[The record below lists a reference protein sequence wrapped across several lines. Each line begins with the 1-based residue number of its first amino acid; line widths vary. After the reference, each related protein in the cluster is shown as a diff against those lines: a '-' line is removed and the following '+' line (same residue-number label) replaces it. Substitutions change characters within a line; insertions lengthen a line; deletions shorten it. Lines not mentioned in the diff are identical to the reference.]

1 MESMKRLVVAIL
13 VVLSL
18 AVLTNAQTFRGT
30 INGSVVDPSGGL
42 VPNATVKATEIA
54 TGIDH
59 TTTTTNDGAFAF
71 QDIPLGLYKVT
82 VTATGFPAYSV
93 DKVEVV
99 AGQIYTLQV
108 KLKLEQT
115 TTTVEVSAAALVLD
129 TTTQTQTMSIPD
141 DVVQNIPLNGRDF
154 TQMIGVSPG
163 FGGYNVG
170 GFGSLNGTR
179 PNQINWQINGVDN
192 NDFWH
197 NIPAI
202 NQGGV
207 SGIAGTVLP
216 IDATEEFSVQTSSGP
231 EGGRNAGGT
240 ANIVLKSG
248 TNDLHGSLYYYNRNE
263 VFGDPSPFF
272 VPAPGTKAPR
282 ERNENYGFSAGGPII
297 KNKTFA
303 FISYEKQDFVFGL
316 SGIATEP
323 SDAWVTLATDLLNN
337 PSGKYG
343 TYSSV
348 TPSAV
353 SATLIGPT
361 GFWPRSGSASI
372 AGLPATV
379 GNFFS
384 PSAEFGYSYN
394 GVARLDQQISDKH
407 HLSLHA
413 IVGQGNQTAP
423 LGGSPALG
431 TASSNLAYYFEVAPL
446 HDGNYGAVLN
456 STLSTRWTNQFLFG
470 ASYFNQLFH
479 DFNNSFDTKA
489 LGLFLSP
496 DATAHGQPILGAP
509 NIRISGFEQT
519 GLTPPE
525 GRSDLTL
532 HFTDIVSYSVGK
544 HQFRYGAEVRHGRLN
559 EFYHRRG
566 TGRFNF
572 DGTQGPWAL
581 GCSGATKTTGPAGCQ
596 ALINNGTLDN
606 AEALADFLAGDVA
619 ASTIVVGNPE
629 RFVHVNAFNAYVQ
642 DSWQITKKLNF
653 QYGLRYEYFG
663 PMQSDLKDIANF
675 VPGTGFVVQDSGHP
689 LFKPGKDHFAPR
701 LGFAYQ
707 PTAKGDLVVRG
718 GFGVFFDQINL
729 NPFLDFRPP
738 ITAPS
743 GIHSNPFGA
752 SPNSTYGANRLG
764 QGSYQWDA
772 VQAGG
777 NSIFPGVQAC
787 SDPNCAAA
795 TDPKGLSIYSVSPN
809 FRVPYFYN
817 YNLQIE
823 KGFGNSVVWQIGYVG
838 SQGRKLNLVSDINQ
852 PICSGVPVP
861 TALLPVSTCPNGAP
875 VTVPFPNFGNILQL
889 NTIGTSNYNA
899 LQTVLKLRAWHGLSS
914 QLAYTWSH
922 SLDEISEYRG
932 TVVDN
937 TYNTRLDYGN
947 SDFDTR
953 NLFTVDF
960 TYDVPKAPWA
970 TSGWSKRVMNDWQI
984 SSVMNWHSGQ
994 PYDEILSYLNH
1005 IPGVNP
1011 FASGGNVTIDHKFV
1025 PGAGTLWI
1033 NPTAFCDPNAINP
1046 ATKLP
1051 DSTCTAISSSPYGNV
1066 SRNKWYGPSYGDLD
1080 LSFIKNV
1087 PITERVKIQLRADF
1101 FNLFNR
1107 INLASGVGS
1116 VPAFGTASPNGDI
1129 CSQNFTTHT
1138 CSSSSFG
1145 MVTDTIGDFNGA
1157 PAIGPGEARNIQ
1169 LVAKIIF

>member
-1 MESMKRLVVAIL
+1 MKRLALVIL

-18 AVLTNAQTFRGT
+18 AVGVSAQTFRGS
-30 INGSVVDPSGGL
+30 INGTVTDPSGGS
-42 VPNATVKATEIA
+42 VPNATVKVTESA

-59 TTTTTNDGAFAF
+59 TTTTTNDGAFSF
-71 QDIPLGLYKVT
+71 QDIPLGLYKLT
-82 VTATGFPAYSV
+82 VAATGFPVYTV

-99 AGQIYTLQV
+99 AGQIYTLNV
-108 KLKLEQT
+108 KLSLQQQ
-115 TTTVEVSAAALVLD
+115 TTTVEVSAAALTLD
-129 TTTQTQTMSIPD
+129 TTTQTQTMTIPD

-154 TQMIGVSPG
+154 TQMIGVAPG

-207 SGIAGTVLP
+207 SGIAGTVPP

-248 TNDLHGSLYYYNRNE
+248 TNDIHGSLYYYNRNE
-263 VFGDPSPFF
+263 YFGSPSPFF
-272 VPAPGTKAPR
+272 TPAPGTKAPR
-282 ERNENYGFSAGGPII
+282 ERNETYGFSAGGPII

-303 FISYEKQDFVFGL
+303 FVTYEKNDFVFGL

-323 SDAWVTLATDLLNN
+323 SDAWVNQALAVLAAHGITE
-337 PSGKYG
+337 SAASKTAIG
-343 TYSSV
+343 TS
-348 TPSAV
+348 
-353 SATLIGPT
+353 
-361 GFWPRSGSASI
+361 GFWPRSGSSSI
-372 AGLPATV
+372 AGLPATA

-384 PSAEFGYSYN
+384 PSSEFGYSYN
-394 GVARLDQQISDKH
+394 GVARLDQQLGDKH

-413 IVGQGNQTAP
+413 IIGQGNQVAP

-456 STLSTRWTNQFLFG
+456 SALSSRWTNQFLFG

-479 DFNNSFDTKA
+479 DNNNGFDTKA
-489 LGLFLSP
+489 MGIFLSP
-496 DATAHGQPILGAP
+496 DATAHGQPIHGAP
-509 NIRISGFEQT
+509 NIIIAPPSKGGSGGFEQI

-544 HQFRYGAEVRHGRLN
+544 HQFRYGAEFRHGKLN

-566 TGRFNF
+566 TGKFVF
-572 DGTQGPWAL
+572 DGSAGPWAADPVT
-581 GCSGATKTTGPAGCQ
+581 ATETPLTK
-596 ALINNGTLDN
+596 
-606 AEALADFLAGDVA
+606 ALADFLAGDVSSCDVFHSTA
-619 ASTIVVGNPE
+619 GFTCGSTIAVGDPE
-629 RFVHVNAFNAYVQ
+629 RFVHVNAFNAYIQ
-642 DSWQITKKLNF
+642 DSWQFTRKLNLS
-653 QYGLRYEYFG
+653 YGLRYEYFG
-663 PMQSDLKDIANF
+663 PMQSDKKDIANF
-675 VPGTGFVVQDSGHP
+675 VPGTGFVVQDGSHA
-689 LFKPGKDHFAPR
+689 LFNPGKNHFAPR

-718 GFGVFFDQINL
+718 GFGVFYDQINL

-738 ITAPS
+738 VSAPS
-743 GIHSNPFGA
+743 GIQGNPFGA
-752 SPNSTYGANRLG
+752 TPVSTYSRNG
-764 QGSYQWDA
+764 YHWDA
-772 VQAGG
+772 VQGG
-777 NSIFPGVQAC
+777 GASIFPGVKAC
-787 SDPNCAAA
+787 SDPNCAAVG
-795 TDPKGLSIYSVSPN
+795 DPQGLGAYSVSPN
-809 FRVPYFYN
+809 FRTPYFYN

-823 KGFGNSVVWQIGYVG
+823 KGLGNAAMFQIGYVG
-838 SQGRKLNLVSDINQ
+838 SQGRKLNIVSNINQ
-852 PICSGVPVP
+852 G
-861 TALLPVSTCPNGAP
+861 GAF
-875 VTVPFPNFGNILQL
+875 THFGNILQL

-899 LQTVLKLRAWHGLSS
+899 LQTIFRTRAWRGLSS
-914 QLAYTWSH
+914 QFAYTWSH
-922 SLDEISEYRG
+922 TLDEVSEYRG
-932 TVVDN
+932 QVLDDAFN
-937 TYNTRLDYGN
+937 LKADYGN

-953 NLFTVDF
+953 HLFTISG

-970 TSGWSKRVMNDWQI
+970 TSSWSKRAFNDWQV
-984 SSVMNWHSGQ
+984 STVMNWHRGQ
-994 PYDEILSYLNH
+994 PSDETLSGLSLIGNPYS
-1005 IPGVNP
+1005 GV
-1011 FASGGNVTIDHKFV
+1011 SHKFDPSFGTQWWNPAAFCSPGGTAC
-1025 PGAGTLWI
+1025 PGAANL
-1033 NPTAFCDPNAINP
+1033 
-1046 ATKLP
+1046 
-1051 DSTCTAISSSPYGNV
+1051 
-1066 SRNKWYGPSYGDLD
+1066 SRNKFTGPGFGDVD

-1087 PITERVKIQLRADF
+1087 PITERVKVQLRADF
-1101 FNLFNR
+1101 FNLLNR

-1116 VPAFGTASPNGDI
+1116 VGGVCAPAAVTGICTTNSGFG
-1129 CSQNFTTHT
+1129 Q
-1138 CSSSSFG
+1138 
-1145 MVTDTIGDFNGA
+1145 VTDTIGDFNGA